1 VPCRGRGFGEQ
12 AGCAV
17 TYHGIVKGF
26 EDLGR
31 DVIAE
36 TALRSALPGQEGS
49 DESSQADDADHH
61 ADRS

>member
-1 VPCRGRGFGEQ
+1 VSRPWFGEQ

-17 TYHGIVKGF
+17 TRHGIVKGF
-26 EDLGR
+26 EDFGR

-36 TALRSALPGQEGS
+36 TAIRSALPGQEGS
-49 DESSQADDADHH
+49 DESSQGDDADRY